1 VKVSGGR
8 TADPAVAG
16 THYAPH
22 TGDVQLDAIL
32 AADGLFVNAAYY
44 AARARTSWHVHENG
58 QLIMVTSG
66 TGVVTTRGG
75 EVAIVRAGDVVHTP
89 PGEEHWHGAAPDCF
103 VTYTSISLGETTT
116 HGAVTDDQYERC
128 WETRRLRGSS

>member
-1 VKVSGGR
+1 MQVSHGR

-32 AADGLFVNAAYY
+32 SADGLFVNAAYY
-44 AARARTSWHVHENG
+44 AACARTSWHTHTAG

-66 TGVVTTRGG
+66 TGIVANRAG
-75 EVAIVRAGDVVHTP
+75 EVTVVRSGDVVHTP
-89 PGEEHWHGAAPDCF
+89 AGEEHWHGAAPDCF
-103 VTYTSISLGETTT
+103 VTYTSISLGSTTT
-116 HGAVTDDQYERC
+116 LDEVTDEQYA
-128 WETRRLRGSS
+128 GSWPTQT